1 MYTEF
6 AYSTQMQIIL
16 AAVVFIQQFIF
27 IYFIADIILRV
38 YKEHAES
45 VRIAVYACLSGAV
58 LHSVWVYGAYFLMG
72 AKDFH
77 PLLYLLITTPN
88 PAFAV
93 LYYIAGVKALKF
105 SKVRSFSFMGK
116 VYLFHMLTKSI
127 NRLIK
132 SIYLT
137 WFPADPGPYNYLQ
150 DAIIQ
155 LVCLGV
161 FLLMYWTLRLM
172 LKAGLLRATHA
183 YYNVFSNLK
192 REWVLYLLKCTF
204 VYAAYI
210 IIPYLTGDNY
220 ENSVLIVIMALF
232 YAFMVFFEY
241 NRALAIDLSN
251 RDAHI
256 KTLAAS
262 LEEADG
268 VRHDLRNILNTYGGY
283 IELGMLD
290 GLRAYHAR
298 TVEKLLPMDTR
309 ELSGKLEENPALVA
323 LLEAKIAYAISMGV
337 KLRFN
342 INCHLGEFYIDNLD
356 LCRIIGNLTDNAI
369 EAAAESERT
378 IVGLTFEAKGEDDK
392 LIVVMNSTK
401 GPVDIDRIL
410 IQGETTKEGHSGIGL
425 PNVRRIVAQYGN
437 CAFRVTY
444 YDGEFV
450 AYLELRKV

>member
-6 AYSTQMQIIL
+6 AYSTQMQLIL
-16 AAVVFIQQFIF
+16 AAIVFIQQFVF

-45 VRIAVYACLSGAV
+45 ARVAVYACLCGTV
-58 LHSVWVYGAYFLMG
+58 LHCAWIYGHYFLMG
-72 AKDFH
+72 AKDF
-77 PLLYLLITTPN
+77 PPFLYLVITTPN
-88 PAFAV
+88 PGFAI
-93 LYYIAGVKALKF
+93 LYYIVGVKALKF
-105 SKVRSFSFMGK
+105 SRVRSFSFMGK

-132 SIYLT
+132 SIYLSAY
-137 WFPADPGPYNYLQ
+137 PSEPGRYNFLE

-155 LVCLGV
+155 ILCMVFFMLVYGA
-161 FLLMYWTLRLM
+161 LRLM
-172 LKAGLLRATHA
+172 LKYGMIRATQD
-183 YYNVFSNLK
+183 YYNVFINFK
-192 REWVLYLLKCTF
+192 REWFVYIMKCTF

-210 IIPYLTGDNY
+210 TIPYITGDSYDNT
-220 ENSVLIVIMALF
+220 VLVIILLLF
-232 YAFMVFFEY
+232 YAFMVYYEY
-241 NRALAIDLSN
+241 NRALNIDISN

-290 GLRAYHAR
+290 GLRAYHAK
-298 TVEKLLPMDTR
+298 TVKKLLPMDSR
-309 ELSGKLEENPALVA
+309 ELSGRLEENPAFVS
-323 LLEAKIAYAISMGV
+323 LLESKVSYAVSMGV

-342 INCHLGEFYIDNLD
+342 INGSLSDFFIDNLD

-369 EAAAESERT
+369 EAAAESERK
-378 IVGLTFEAKGEDDK
+378 IVGITFEAKGEDDK

-401 GPVDIDRIL
+401 GPVNIDRVL
-410 IQGETTKEGHSGIGL
+410 MHGETTKAGHSGIGL
-425 PNVRRIVAQYGN
+425 TNVRKIVSQYGN
-437 CAFRVTY
+437 CAFRITY
-444 YDGEFV
+444 YEKEFA
-450 AYLELRKV
+450 AYLELKKV